1 MKGILAVLLTAV
13 LTACTTVRVV
23 QQEPVA
29 AAGATGAA
37 TSRAAVD
44 LFFAAIK
51 SGDIQATSAVWGSK
65 DGTARDRMPRDEMET
80 RILTMQCFLGH
91 DGMRVVS
98 QPRSKTDSTFY
109 RVELTKSGRVQQ
121 SEVVTVTG
129 PRARW
134 YVASASFPPIPGC
147 AVD

>member
-29 AAGATGAA
+29 ANGATGAA
-37 TSRAAVD
+37 TSRAALD

-65 DGTARDRMPRDEMET
+65 DGSARDRMPRDEMET
-80 RILTMQCFLGH
+80 RILTMQCYYSH
-91 DGMRVVS
+91 DAVRVLS

-109 RVELTKSGRVQQ
+109 KIELTKGARSQQ
-121 SEVVTVTG
+121 TDVVTVSG

-134 YVASASFPPIPGC
+134 YVALVGVPPIPGC
-147 AVD
+147 A